1 MVLVG
6 FYVESTKME
15 QLSNKDF
22 SFYYDSKLQET
33 CQVIFGANSNMGQ
46 SPLQMMQRMTPQS
59 HGGSPSQ
66 WI

>member
-22 SFYYDSKLQET
+22 SFYYDSKL
-33 CQVIFGANSNMGQ
+33 
-46 SPLQMMQRMTPQS
+46 
-59 HGGSPSQ
+59 
-66 WI
+66 